1 MKDKERIQLASV
13 LLICIIFALFS
24 LFIPFVR
31 EISDS
36 LIAYSRSFQTGLP
49 ELISRSVFLYL
60 TGLLLITYRRWKQAL
75 KKQKEL
81 EDVISNISPDVIL
94 VVDWKRNIMMC
105 NALVKKVFGYEED
118 EVVHHTTDLLYGHGS
133 SEEKHWQEMC
143 EILKKGGFHIQL
155 VTGKKKNGEA
165 IPLEIIAGSLR
176 EGGGAV
182 LLLRDITERKKM
194 EHQLI
199 RAEKMRLLG
208 ELAGGVAHDFNN
220 VLAAIL
226 GRAQLLKKTFINDK
240 GEPEIEA
247 SGYDLKKGLELI
259 EKASLD
265 GAETVR
271 RIQEFSRK
279 RKESDDDNNFTEV
292 DPLQVIHDALEFTR
306 VRWKD
311 EAESKG
317 IKITIEQRLS
327 PVPSVSGRA
336 SELREVLT
344 NIINNAVD
352 AMPHG
357 GMIRLSTLSE
367 GNTISIQIQDS
378 GTGIP
383 EKVRDRI
390 FDPFF
395 TTKGPKS
402 TGLGMS
408 VSYGI
413 ITRHQGTITV
423 DSNEGQGTTFTIN
436 LPVVVEREDR
446 EEKKEVKPVLRQSKR
461 ATILVIDD
469 DESVRDLLC
478 DILVEGG
485 HEVESANSGFEGLEL
500 FKKKDFDLVFTD
512 LGMPGMSGWQVSEE
526 IKKISSTTPIALIT
540 GWKVQLE
547 ESEKRAK
554 GIDFIINK
562 PFQMDQVLS
571 VVQEGI
577 EIKKGSV

>member
-1 MKDKERIQLASV
+1 
-13 LLICIIFALFS
+13 
-24 LFIPFVR
+24 
-31 EISDS
+31 
-36 LIAYSRSFQTGLP
+36 
-49 ELISRSVFLYL
+49 
-60 TGLLLITYRRWKQAL
+60 
-75 KKQKEL
+75 
-81 EDVISNISPDVIL
+81 
-94 VVDWKRNIMMC
+94 
-105 NALVKKVFGYEED
+105 
-118 EVVHHTTDLLYGHGS
+118 
-133 SEEKHWQEMC
+133 MC
-143 EILKKGGFHIQL
+143 EILKKGGLHIQL

-367 GNTISIQIQDS
+367 GNTISIQIQDR

-512 LGMPGMSGWQVSEE
+512 LGMPRMSGWQVSEE

>member
-1 MKDKERIQLASV
+1 LKK
-13 LLICIIFALFS
+13 LFN
-24 LFIPFVR
+24 L
-31 EISDS
+31 D
-36 LIAYSRSFQTGLP
+36 LP
-49 ELISRSVFLYL
+49 E
-60 TGLLLITYRRWKQAL
+60 GQPERRQSY
-75 KKQKEL
+75 
-81 EDVISNISPDVIL
+81 V
-94 VVDWKRNIMMC
+94 
-105 NALVKKVFGYEED
+105 
-118 EVVHHTTDLLYGHGS
+118 
-133 SEEKHWQEMC
+133 
-143 EILKKGGFHIQL
+143 
-155 VTGKKKNGEA
+155 
-165 IPLEIIAGSLR
+165 
-176 EGGGAV
+176 
-182 LLLRDITERKKM
+182 
-194 EHQLI
+194 
-199 RAEKMRLLG
+199 
-208 ELAGGVAHDFNN
+208 
-220 VLAAIL
+220 
-226 GRAQLLKKTFINDK
+226 
-240 GEPEIEA
+240 
-247 SGYDLKKGLELI
+247 DLKKGLEII
-259 EKASLD
+259 EKAALD
-265 GAETVR
+265 GAKTVR

-279 RKESDDDNNFTEV
+279 RGEQDDVKYFAEV
-292 DPLQVIHDALEFTR
+292 DVHAAINDALEYTKP
-306 VRWKD
+306 RWKD
-311 EAESKG
+311 DAESKG
-317 IKITIEQRLS
+317 INISVKKIFL
-327 PVPSVSGRA
+327 PVPSVLGNVA
-336 SELREVLT
+336 ELREVLT
-344 NIINNAVD
+344 NIINNALD
-352 AMPHG
+352 AM
-357 GMIRLSTLSE
+357 SE
-367 GNTISIQIQDS
+367 GGEIKLTTVQDNSSVVIKIQDT
-378 GTGIP
+378 GMGIP
-383 EKVRDRI
+383 EEIKERI

-500 FKKKDFDLVFTD
+500 FKKKDFGLVFTD

-547 ESEKRAK
+547 ESEKKAK